1 MIQGGLLQP
10 YTKTENRGHFHFEK
24 VKFLYIA
31 VNVENCVRG
40 IITLFWLLCMSH
52 ENFLRQQ

>member
-31 VNVENCVRG
+31 VNVENCVR
-40 IITLFWLLCMSH
+40 
-52 ENFLRQQ
+52 E